1 MKPRIFISSLISSML
16 VFRAAAKEAIEQL
29 DCEAIMAED
38 FGAKPTSPQ
47 IACLQGVR
55 QAAAVVLLMGEHYG
69 ATQSSG
75 LSATHEEY
83 RDAREKRPV
92 FGFVQK
98 VDQREL
104 EQNAFIDEAGK
115 WASGLLWQEFSTP
128 EELRRLVTKQLHAW
142 MVANATGPI
151 DEQAMLEE
159 AMAALPEEQRGY
171 SQFGRSLVLSLAP
184 GPKQAILRPSEI
196 ESSQLADEISQ
207 AALFGAAK
215 LFSTENSNVVKVQG
229 HALILTHDEGRG
241 EVRLEPEGTIS
252 IRLPLNLAGHGM
264 VVIEED
270 VIATLSKALRY
281 ATWLLGKVD
290 PTQRLTHCALASKI
304 TGGDGGTWRTQKE
317 QEASPGS
324 FQMFMDKPEAVH
336 LRPAHRPRAALT
348 QQAEELVEDL
358 VALLR
363 REWKKGQF

>member
-1 MKPRIFISSLISSML
+1 MKPKIFISSLISSML

-55 QAAAVVLLMGEHYG
+55 QAAAVVLLMGKHYG
-69 ATQSSG
+69 ETQSSG

-104 EQNAFIDEAGK
+104 EQKAFIDEAGK

-128 EELRRLVTKQLHAW
+128 DELRRLVTKQLHGW

-151 DEQAMLEE
+151 DEQAMLQE
-159 AMAALPEEQRGY
+159 AMSALPEEQRGY

-184 GPKQAILRPSEI
+184 GPKQAVLRPSEI
-196 ESSQLADEISQ
+196 EKTQLADEISQ
-207 AALFGAAK
+207 AALFGATK
-215 LFSTENSNVVKVQG
+215 LFSTEKSNVVKVQG
-229 HALILTHDEGRG
+229 QALVLTHDQSRG

-252 IRLPLNLAGHGM
+252 IRLPLNLAGHGV

-270 VIATLSKALRY
+270 VVHTLSQALRY
-281 ATWLLGKVD
+281 ATWLLDKVD
-290 PTQRLTHCALASKI
+290 PTQRLTHCALAAKI

-324 FQMFMDKPEAVH
+324 FQMFMGKPEAVH

-348 QQAEELVEDL
+348 QQAEEFVEDL

>member
-1 MKPRIFISSLISSML
+1 MKPKIFISSLISSM
-16 VFRAAAKEAIEQL
+16 VPFRAAAKEAIEQL
-29 DCEAIMAED
+29 GCEAIMAED

-55 QAAAVVLLMGEHYG
+55 QAAAVVLLMGERYG
-69 ATQSSG
+69 ETQPSG

-98 VDQREL
+98 ADQRET
-104 EQNAFIDEAGK
+104 EQNAFIGEAGK
-115 WASGLLWQEFSTP
+115 WASGLFWQEFSAP
-128 EELRRLVTKQLHAW
+128 EELRRLVTKELHGW
-142 MVANATGPI
+142 LVANATGPV
-151 DEQAMLEE
+151 DEQSMLQD

-171 SQFGRSLVLSLAP
+171 SHFGRSLVLSLAS

-196 ESSQLADEISQ
+196 ENSQLADEITQ
-207 AALFGAAK
+207 AALFGTTK
-215 LFSTENSNVVKVQG
+215 VFSTEKSNVVKVQG
-229 HALILTHDEGRG
+229 HALVLTHDEGLG
-241 EVRLEPEGTIS
+241 EVRLQPESTIT

-270 VIATLSKALRY
+270 VIATLSRALRY
-281 ATWLLGKVD
+281 VTWLLDKVD
-290 PTQRLTHCALASKI
+290 PTQRLTHCALVVKI
-304 TGGDGGTWRTQKE
+304 SGGDGGTWRTQKE

-324 FQMFMDKPEAVH
+324 FQMFMGKPEAVH
-336 LRPAHRPRAALT
+336 LRPAHRPRPALT
-348 QQAEELVEDL
+348 QQAEQLVEDL

-363 REWKKGQF
+363 RKWKKGQF